1 MNKSDGRKGKT
12 QLWSEW
18 RRETETEGEKAQHI
32 EQKNYKL
39 FHLMQ
44 THKITE
50 NVNRNSKSAEKIR
63 WNSHFLLAAVPIVH
77 SRTHS
82 CAVSAPDMQFD
93 DAQ

>member
-1 MNKSDGRKGKT
+1 MM
-12 QLWSEW
+12 EE
-18 RRETETEGEKAQHI
+18 REKRSYGANGDERQKQKGEKHSTLNK
-32 EQKNYKL
+32 KNYKL

-44 THKITE
+44 THKITG
-50 NVNRNSKSAEKIR
+50 NVNRNNKSAEKIR